1 MQHDKEKHGT
11 SLLIDAF
18 GKANLPADEYVA
30 LMGIHTLGFVGM
42 EKKGPHTRWCMNPYV
57 FDNTY
62 YKELMLGERS
72 KYYKTDAD
80 RRLTSEPQFREWV
93 EKYAED

>member
-1 MQHDKEKHGT
+1 
-11 SLLIDAF
+11 
-18 GKANLPADEYVA
+18 
-30 LMGIHTLGFVGM
+30 
-42 EKKGPHTRWCMNPYV
+42 MNPYV

-80 RRLTSEPQFREWV
+80 RALMAKKPPDARERAERFVRERIFPSDVVEPKTLTDALTTLILEAREPKSRPIAATRRTSAKCAAASE
-93 EKYAED
+93 K